1 VVLRGL
7 KQWLKFNNN
16 GFKELVGSSIVN
28 IKKVGNV
35 ILAVKDLDKSIQ
47 FYNEIIGLPIKNQ
60 RRSWVDLG
68 TSGALLSLHPAS
80 LTAQHSGSSIENGI
94 TLGFLVG
101 DVKSAVEELKEKG
114 VKIHRD
120 IIDKDAGRN
129 AVIVDPDDYLISLF
143 EPIFD
148 DKEQQTGGYHGFTPA

>member
-1 VVLRGL
+1 MNV
-7 KQWLKFNNN
+7 
-16 GFKELVGSSIVN
+16 
-28 IKKVGNV
+28 KKVGNV
-35 ILAVKDLDKSIQ
+35 ILAVKDLDKSVQ

-80 LTAQHSGSSIENGI
+80 LTAQHIGSSIENGI

-114 VKIHRD
+114 VTIYRD
-120 IIDKDAGRN
+120 IVDKDAGKN
-129 AVIVDPDDYLISLF
+129 AVILDPDDYLISLF
-143 EPIFD
+143 EPSFD
-148 DKEQQTGGYHGFTPA
+148 DKDQQTSGYQGFTPA